1 MDGMTKTI
9 YDVYY
14 DMARHVSDL
23 LESLYEQK
31 HAFYFRRVRE
41 WHEFHE
47 VGPVY
52 VYLVLMPYCEYA
64 ERLGA
69 TWLSDCPYGL
79 IFYL

>member
-1 MDGMTKTI
+1 MTKII
-9 YDVYY
+9 YDAYY
-14 DMARHVSDL
+14 DMARHVSGL

-47 VGPVY
+47 VGFVY
-52 VYLVLMPYCEYA
+52 VCLVLLPYREYA

-69 TWLSDCPYGL
+69 TWLSDCPDDL
-79 IFYL
+79 ISYL